1 MRTLTNRIKYANK
14 RDTFH
19 TVDDSV
25 GKAKLNDK
33 RKLESEMVE
42 VCLNCKKK
50 KCTGTRLCYEKEL
63 EKRNDQ
69 D

>member
-1 MRTLTNRIKYANK
+1 
-14 RDTFH
+14 
-19 TVDDSV
+19 VDDSV
-25 GKAKLNDK
+25 GRAKLNDK

-50 KCTGTRLCYEKEL
+50 KCTGTRVCYEKEL
-63 EKRNDQ
+63 KKRNDH